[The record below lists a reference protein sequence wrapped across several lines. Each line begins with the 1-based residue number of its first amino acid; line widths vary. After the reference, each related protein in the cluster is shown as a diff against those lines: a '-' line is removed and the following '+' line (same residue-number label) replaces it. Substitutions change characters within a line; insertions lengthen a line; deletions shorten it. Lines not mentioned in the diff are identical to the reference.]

1 MRQKIEELGGKQER
15 LLQVVKR
22 RKLQWYG
29 HITRHDSHAKILQGT
44 VEGGRKRGKPRKSWL
59 SNIKEWTRMD
69 VYSLLS
75 SAQDRQLWRS
85 LCKSVSTPDD
95 DDTFVHENGK

>member
-29 HITRHDSHAKILQGT
+29 HITRHDSHSLAKTILQGT

-59 SNIKEWTRMD
+59 SNIKRWTQLAL
-69 VYSLLS
+69 YIHSLLS
-75 SAQDRQLWRS
+75 SAQDRQLVE
-85 LCKSVSTPDD
+85 K
-95 DDTFVHENGK
+95 FVRMLVVNWYNRR